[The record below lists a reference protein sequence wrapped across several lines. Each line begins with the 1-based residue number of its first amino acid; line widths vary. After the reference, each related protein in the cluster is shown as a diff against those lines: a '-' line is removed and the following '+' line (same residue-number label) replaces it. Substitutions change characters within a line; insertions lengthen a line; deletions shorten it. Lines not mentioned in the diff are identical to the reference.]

1 MVVSLGTKRSSS
13 KGVKSFIKKPAVK
26 KLISEYSKK
35 TKQKK
40 AGVNEMIILLW
51 ELYGGDEKKVF
62 DSLKRILGKLSGS
75 KEFFGFLTRLKLAPE
90 KKM

>member
-1 MVVSLGTKRSSS
+1 MVVGVAEKRLNVSNFIKRS
-13 KGVKSFIKKPAVK
+13 AVRE
-26 KLISEYSKK
+26 LISEYCKK

-40 AGVNEMIILLW
+40 AGVTEMILLLW

-62 DSLKRILGKLSGS
+62 SALKKILGKLSGS